1 MSQEDMQQILAGL
14 PVQMP
19 GQPGPDLDGGP
30 RFPPLT
36 QDEINQI
43 FANIPPQPRIT
54 PEEIDQIFA
63 RAPVQTM
70 SAEDMNQ
77 VFSSLPQQG
86 NISEEELNRIMSGN
100 AQQSGQTFG
109 GVPQYSNY

>member
-1 MSQEDMQQILAGL
+1 MSQEDMNEILAGL
-14 PVQMP
+14 PVQLP
-19 GQPGPDLDGGP
+19 GQPGPDLEGGP

-63 RAPVQTM
+63 RAPAQTM
-70 SAEDMNQ
+70 STADMNQ
-77 VFSSLPQQG
+77 VFSSLPQQAS
-86 NISEEELNRIMSGN
+86 ISEEELNRIMSGN

-109 GVPQYSNY
+109 TMPQYSNF

>member
-19 GQPGPDLDGGP
+19 GQPGPDLEGGP

-63 RAPVQTM
+63 RTPAQTM
-70 SAEDMNQ
+70 STADMNQ
-77 VFSSLPQQG
+77 VFSSLPQQAS
-86 NISEEELNRIMSGN
+86 ISEEELNRIMSGN

-109 GVPQYSNY
+109 TMPQYNNY

>member
-36 QDEINQI
+36 QDEINAI
-43 FANIPPQPRIT
+43 FANIPPQPPISQD
-54 PEEIDQIFA
+54 EIDRIFDS
-63 RAPVQTM
+63 APSKSFTT
-70 SAEDMNQ
+70 EEMNQ
-77 VFSSLPQQG
+77 VFSSMPQPP
-86 NISEEELNRIMSGN
+86 ISEEELNRILQNSNNSG
-100 AQQSGQTFG
+100 AQVSQTFG
-109 GVPQYSNY
+109 GLPQY

>member
-63 RAPVQTM
+63 RAPAQTM
-70 SAEDMNQ
+70 STADMNQ
-77 VFSSLPQQG
+77 VFSSLPQQAS
-86 NISEEELNRIMSGN
+86 ISEEELNRIMSGN

-109 GVPQYSNY
+109 TMPQYNNY

>member
-43 FANIPPQPRIT
+43 MANVTPPPRIT
-54 PEEIDQIFA
+54 DEEINAIFA
-63 RAPVQTM
+63 RATSTSVTTTDM
-70 SAEDMNQ
+70 SQAFPGM
-77 VFSSLPQQG
+77 PQESQNFG
-86 NISEEELNRIMSGN
+86 NF
-100 AQQSGQTFG
+100 T
-109 GVPQYSNY
+109 QY